1 MAEFTNITGEK
12 NKKTIAELYCS
23 TEFTAEVHSEVTF
36 LSAIN
41 IFLSM
46 TTFVE
51 NSLVLVALHKTRSLH
66 APSKVIYL
74 NLALTDLSVGIIV
87 EPLYVSYLM
96 SVLNKRWDICYYAL
110 LSSII
115 TSYVMCSV
123 SLLTLITTSMDR
135 LLALLMGLRYR
146 QVVTLKRT
154 RMTVAILWILSIVN
168 TSSYFWDIRILVLWG
183 KISVPLC
190 LVVFGISYTKI
201 FLTLRRNHIQVQDN
215 SFRGQPQQTTLLN
228 KARYR
233 KAVSSALWV
242 QLVLAFCYFP
252 YSIAEAVTPQRRIPL
267 SGYLAREFTKTLV
280 FLNSSLNPLLYF
292 WRWENLGKLL
302 KTHFVAHQVSSFGF
316 IRSVTSKSK
325 KSVRQKSV
333 EKMLIFYKLLLRV
346 KKHVWEY

>member
-12 NKKTIAELYCS
+12 NKKTRAELYCS
-23 TEFTAEVHSEVTF
+23 TEFTVEVHDEVTF

-46 TTFVE
+46 TAFVE

-66 APSKVIYL
+66 PPSKLLFL
-74 NLALTDLSVGIIV
+74 NLAITDLCVGIIV

-115 TSYVMCSV
+115 TSYIMCSV
-123 SLLTLITTSMDR
+123 SLLTLTTTSVDR
-135 LLALLMGLRYR
+135 LLALLTGLRYR

-154 RMTVAILWILSIVN
+154 RMTVAILWILSIVS

-190 LVVFGISYTKI
+190 LVVSGISYTKI
-201 FLTLRRNHIQVQDN
+201 FVALRCNRIQVQDR
-215 SFRGQPQQTTLLN
+215 SFQGQLQQTTLMN

-242 QLVLAFCYFP
+242 QLVLVFCYFP
-252 YSIAEAVTPQRRIPL
+252 YIIAQAVTSQRGIPL
-267 SGYLAREFTKTLV
+267 SGYLAREFTKTLI
-280 FLNSSLNPLLYF
+280 FLNSSLTPLIYF
-292 WRWENLGKLL
+292 WKMREL
-302 KTHFVAHQVSSFGF
+302 
-316 IRSVTSKSK
+316 
-325 KSVRQKSV
+325 RQA
-333 EKMLIFYKLLLRV
+333 V
-346 KKHVWEY
+346 KNTLCCLSG

>member
-23 TEFTAEVHSEVTF
+23 REFTVEVHDEVTF
-36 LSAIN
+36 LSATN

-46 TTFVE
+46 TAFVE

-66 APSKVIYL
+66 PPSKLLFL
-74 NLALTDLSVGIIV
+74 NLAITDLCVGIIV
-87 EPLYVSYLM
+87 EPLHVSYLM
-96 SVLNKRWDICYYAL
+96 SVVNERWDICYYAL

-115 TSYVMCSV
+115 TGYVMCSV
-123 SLLTLITTSMDR
+123 SLLTLTTTSMDR
-135 LLALLMGLRYR
+135 LLALLLGLRYR

-154 RMTVAILWILSIVN
+154 RMTVAILWILSIVS

-190 LVVFGISYTKI
+190 LVVSGISYTKI
-201 FLTLRRNHIQVQDN
+201 FFTLRHNHIQVQDR
-215 SFRGQPQQTTLLN
+215 SFQGQLQQTTLLN

-252 YSIAEAVTPQRRIPL
+252 YIIAQAVTPQRGIPL
-267 SGYLAREFTKTLV
+267 SSYLAREFTKTLI
-280 FLNSSLNPLLYF
+280 FLNSSLTPLIYF
-292 WRWENLGKLL
+292 WKMREL
-302 KTHFVAHQVSSFGF
+302 
-316 IRSVTSKSK
+316 
-325 KSVRQKSV
+325 RQA
-333 EKMLIFYKLLLRV
+333 V
-346 KKHVWEY
+346 KNTLCCLSG

>member
-1 MAEFTNITGEK
+1 MESLTVW
-12 NKKTIAELYCS
+12 
-23 TEFTAEVHSEVTF
+23 TE
-36 LSAIN
+36 IW
-41 IFLSM
+41 
-46 TTFVE
+46 
-51 NSLVLVALHKTRSLH
+51 KTRPFFL
-66 APSKVIYL
+66 PFFL
-74 NLALTDLSVGIIV
+74 
-87 EPLYVSYLM
+87 P
-96 SVLNKRWDICYYAL
+96 
-110 LSSII
+110 
-115 TSYVMCSV
+115 SV
-123 SLLTLITTSMDR
+123 SLLTLTTTSMDR
-135 LLALLMGLRYR
+135 LLALLLGLRYR
-146 QVVTLKRT
+146 QV
-154 RMTVAILWILSIVN
+154 
-168 TSSYFWDIRILVLWG
+168 VLWG

-190 LVVFGISYTKI
+190 LVVFDISYAKI

>member
-1 MAEFTNITGEK
+1 MAEFTNITGKK
-12 NKKTIAELYCS
+12 NKKTRAELYCS
-23 TEFTAEVHSEVTF
+23 TEFTVEVHDEVTF

-46 TTFVE
+46 TAFVE

-66 APSKVIYL
+66 PPSKLLFL
-74 NLALTDLSVGIIV
+74 NVAITDLCVGIIV
-87 EPLYVSYLM
+87 EPLHVSYLM
-96 SVLNKRWDICYYAL
+96 SVVSERWDICYYAF

-115 TSYVMCSV
+115 TSYIMCSV
-123 SLLTLITTSMDR
+123 SLLTLTTTSMDR

-154 RMTVAILWILSIVN
+154 RMTVAILWILSIVS

-190 LVVFGISYTKI
+190 LVVSGISYTKI
-201 FLTLRRNHIQVQDN
+201 FVTLRHNHIQVQDR
-215 SFRGQPQQTTLLN
+215 SFQGQLQQTTLLN

-252 YSIAEAVTPQRRIPL
+252 YIIAQAVTPQRGIPL
-267 SGYLAREFTKTLV
+267 SGFLAREFTKTLI
-280 FLNSSLNPLLYF
+280 FLNSSLNPLIYF
-292 WRWENLGKLL
+292 WKMREL
-302 KTHFVAHQVSSFGF
+302 
-316 IRSVTSKSK
+316 
-325 KSVRQKSV
+325 RQA
-333 EKMLIFYKLLLRV
+333 V
-346 KKHVWEY
+346 KNTLCCLSG

>member
-12 NKKTIAELYCS
+12 NKKTRAELYCS
-23 TEFTAEVHSEVTF
+23 TEFTVEVHDEVTF
-36 LSAIN
+36 LSATN

-46 TTFVE
+46 TAFVE
-51 NSLVLVALHKTRSLH
+51 NSLVLVALHKTRLLH
-66 APSKVIYL
+66 PPSKLLYL
-74 NLALTDLSVGIIV
+74 NLAITDLCVGIIV

-96 SVLNKRWDICYYAL
+96 SVVSERWDICYYAF

-115 TSYVMCSV
+115 TSYIMCSV
-123 SLLTLITTSMDR
+123 SLLTLTTTSMDR

-154 RMTVAILWILSIVN
+154 RMTVAILWILSIVS

-190 LVVFGISYTKI
+190 LVVSGISYTKI
-201 FLTLRRNHIQVQDN
+201 FVTLRHNHIQVQDR
-215 SFRGQPQQTTLLN
+215 SFQGQLQQTTLLN

-252 YSIAEAVTPQRRIPL
+252 YIIAQAVTSQKGMPL
-267 SGYLAREFTKTLV
+267 SGYLAREFTKTLI
-280 FLNSSLNPLLYF
+280 FLNSSLNPLIYF
-292 WRWENLGKLL
+292 WKMREL
-302 KTHFVAHQVSSFGF
+302 
-316 IRSVTSKSK
+316 
-325 KSVRQKSV
+325 RQA
-333 EKMLIFYKLLLRV
+333 V
-346 KKHVWEY
+346 KNTLCCLSG

>member
-1 MAEFTNITGEK
+1 MAEFTNITLEK
-12 NKKTIAELYCS
+12 DKKTIAELYCS
-23 TEFTAEVHSEVTF
+23 TEFTAEVHNEVTF
-36 LSAIN
+36 LAAIN

-51 NSLVLVALHKTRSLH
+51 TSLVLVALHKTCSLH
-66 APSKVIYL
+66 PPSKLLFL
-74 NLALTDLSVGIIV
+74 NLAITDLCVGIIV

-96 SVLNKRWDICYYAL
+96 SVVNERWDICYYAL

-123 SLLTLITTSMDR
+123 SLLTLTTTSMDR
-135 LLALLMGLRYR
+135 LLALLLGLRYR

-154 RMTVAILWILSIVN
+154 RMTVAILWILSIVS

-190 LVVFGISYTKI
+190 LVVSGISYTKI
-201 FLTLRRNHIQVQDN
+201 FVTLRHNHIQVQDR
-215 SFRGQPQQTTLLN
+215 SFQGQLQQTTLLN

-233 KAVSSALWV
+233 KAVSNALWV

-252 YSIAEAVTPQRRIPL
+252 YSIAEAVTPQRGIPL

-280 FLNSSLNPLLYF
+280 FVNSSLNPLLYF
-292 WRWENLGKLL
+292 WKMRELRQAVKNTLCG
-302 KTHFVAHQVSSFGF
+302 SS
-316 IRSVTSKSK
+316 S
-325 KSVRQKSV
+325 
-333 EKMLIFYKLLLRV
+333 
-346 KKHVWEY
+346 

>member
-12 NKKTIAELYCS
+12 NKKTRAELYCS
-23 TEFTAEVHSEVTF
+23 TEFTVEVHDEVTF

-46 TTFVE
+46 TAFVE

-66 APSKVIYL
+66 PPSKLLFL
-74 NLALTDLSVGIIV
+74 NVAITDLCVGIIV
-87 EPLYVSYLM
+87 EPLHVSYLM
-96 SVLNKRWDICYYAL
+96 SVVSERWDICYYAF

-123 SLLTLITTSMDR
+123 SLLTLTTTSMDR

-154 RMTVAILWILSIVN
+154 RMTVAILWILSIVS

-190 LVVFGISYTKI
+190 LVVSGISYTKI
-201 FLTLRRNHIQVQDN
+201 FITLRCNHIQVQDR
-215 SFRGQPQQTTLLN
+215 SFQGQLQQTTLLN

-252 YSIAEAVTPQRRIPL
+252 YIIAQAVTSQKGMPL
-267 SGYLAREFTKTLV
+267 SGYLAREFTKTLI
-280 FLNSSLNPLLYF
+280 FLNSSLNPLIYF
-292 WRWENLGKLL
+292 WKMREL
-302 KTHFVAHQVSSFGF
+302 
-316 IRSVTSKSK
+316 
-325 KSVRQKSV
+325 RQA
-333 EKMLIFYKLLLRV
+333 V
-346 KKHVWEY
+346 KNTLCCLSG

>member
-12 NKKTIAELYCS
+12 NEKTIAELYCS
-23 TEFTAEVHSEVTF
+23 TEFTVEVHDEVTF
-36 LSAIN
+36 LSATN

-46 TTFVE
+46 TAFVE

-66 APSKVIYL
+66 PPSKLLFL
-74 NLALTDLSVGIIV
+74 NVAITDLCVGIIV
-87 EPLYVSYLM
+87 EPLHVSYLM
-96 SVLNKRWDICYYAL
+96 SVVSERWDICYYAF

-115 TSYVMCSV
+115 TSYIMCSV
-123 SLLTLITTSMDR
+123 SLLTLTTTSMDR

-154 RMTVAILWILSIVN
+154 RMTVAILWILSIVS

-190 LVVFGISYTKI
+190 LVVSGISYTKI
-201 FLTLRRNHIQVQDN
+201 FVTLRHNHIQVQDR
-215 SFRGQPQQTTLLN
+215 SFQGQLQQTTLLN

-252 YSIAEAVTPQRRIPL
+252 YIIAQAVTPERGIPL
-267 SGYLAREFTKTLV
+267 SGYLAREFTKTLI
-280 FLNSSLNPLLYF
+280 FLNSSLNPLIYF
-292 WRWENLGKLL
+292 WKMREL
-302 KTHFVAHQVSSFGF
+302 
-316 IRSVTSKSK
+316 
-325 KSVRQKSV
+325 RQA
-333 EKMLIFYKLLLRV
+333 V
-346 KKHVWEY
+346 KNTLCCLSG

>member
-1 MAEFTNITGEK
+1 
-12 NKKTIAELYCS
+12 
-23 TEFTAEVHSEVTF
+23 
-36 LSAIN
+36 
-41 IFLSM
+41 
-46 TTFVE
+46 
-51 NSLVLVALHKTRSLH
+51 
-66 APSKVIYL
+66 
-74 NLALTDLSVGIIV
+74 
-87 EPLYVSYLM
+87 
-96 SVLNKRWDICYYAL
+96 
-110 LSSII
+110 
-115 TSYVMCSV
+115 MCSV
-123 SLLTLITTSMDR
+123 SLLTLTTTSMDR

-154 RMTVAILWILSIVN
+154 RMTVAILWILSIVS

-333 EKMLIFYKLLLRV
+333 EKMLIFYKLVLRV

>member
-12 NKKTIAELYCS
+12 NKKTRAELYCS
-23 TEFTAEVHSEVTF
+23 TEFTVEVHDEVTF

-46 TTFVE
+46 TAFVE

-66 APSKVIYL
+66 PPSKLLFL
-74 NLALTDLSVGIIV
+74 NVAITDLCVGIIV
-87 EPLYVSYLM
+87 EPLHVSYLM
-96 SVLNKRWDICYYAL
+96 SVVSERWDICYYAF

-115 TSYVMCSV
+115 TSYIMCSV
-123 SLLTLITTSMDR
+123 SLLTLTTTSMDR

-154 RMTVAILWILSIVN
+154 RMTVAILWILSIVS

-190 LVVFGISYTKI
+190 LVVSGISYTKI
-201 FLTLRRNHIQVQDN
+201 FVTLRHNHIQVQDR
-215 SFRGQPQQTTLLN
+215 SFQGQLQQTTLLN

-233 KAVSSALWV
+233 KVVSSALWV

-252 YSIAEAVTPQRRIPL
+252 YIIAQAVTSQKGMPL
-267 SGYLAREFTKTLV
+267 SGYLAREFTKTLI
-280 FLNSSLNPLLYF
+280 FLNSSLNPLIYF
-292 WRWENLGKLL
+292 WKMREL
-302 KTHFVAHQVSSFGF
+302 
-316 IRSVTSKSK
+316 
-325 KSVRQKSV
+325 RQA
-333 EKMLIFYKLLLRV
+333 V
-346 KKHVWEY
+346 KNTLCCLSG

>member
-12 NKKTIAELYCS
+12 NEKTIAELYCS
-23 TEFTAEVHSEVTF
+23 TEEVHSEVTF
-36 LSAIN
+36 LSATN

-46 TTFVE
+46 TAFVE

-66 APSKVIYL
+66 PPSKLLFL
-74 NLALTDLSVGIIV
+74 NLAITDLCVGIIV

-96 SVLNKRWDICYYAL
+96 SVVNERWDICYYAL

-123 SLLTLITTSMDR
+123 SLLTLTTTSMDR
-135 LLALLMGLRYR
+135 LLALLLGLRYR

-154 RMTVAILWILSIVN
+154 RMTVAILWILSVVS

-190 LVVFGISYTKI
+190 LVVSGISYTKI
-201 FLTLRRNHIQVQDN
+201 FVTLRHNHIQVQDR
-215 SFRGQPQQTTLLN
+215 SFQGQLQQTTLLN

-233 KAVSSALWV
+233 KAVSNALWV

-252 YSIAEAVTPQRRIPL
+252 YIIAQAVNTPERDAFI
-267 SGYLAREFTKTLV
+267 
-280 FLNSSLNPLLYF
+280 
-292 WRWENLGKLL
+292 
-302 KTHFVAHQVSSFGF
+302 GF
-316 IRSVTSKSK
+316 SC
-325 KSVRQKSV
+325 
-333 EKMLIFYKLLLRV
+333 
-346 KKHVWEY
+346 

>member
-12 NKKTIAELYCS
+12 NEKTIAELYCS
-23 TEFTAEVHSEVTF
+23 REFTVEVHDEVTF
-36 LSAIN
+36 LSATN

-46 TTFVE
+46 TAFVE

-66 APSKVIYL
+66 PPSKLLFL
-74 NLALTDLSVGIIV
+74 NVAITDLCVGIIV
-87 EPLYVSYLM
+87 EPLHVSYLM
-96 SVLNKRWDICYYAL
+96 SVVSERWDICYYAF

-115 TSYVMCSV
+115 TSYIMCSV
-123 SLLTLITTSMDR
+123 SLLTLTTTSMDR

-154 RMTVAILWILSIVN
+154 RMTVAILWILSIVS

-190 LVVFGISYTKI
+190 LVVSGISYTKI
-201 FLTLRRNHIQVQDN
+201 FVTLRHNHIQVQDR
-215 SFRGQPQQTTLLN
+215 SFQGQLQQTTLLN

-252 YSIAEAVTPQRRIPL
+252 YIIAQAVTPQRGIPL
-267 SGYLAREFTKTLV
+267 SGYLAREFTKTLI
-280 FLNSSLNPLLYF
+280 FLNSSLNPLIYF
-292 WRWENLGKLL
+292 WKMREL
-302 KTHFVAHQVSSFGF
+302 
-316 IRSVTSKSK
+316 
-325 KSVRQKSV
+325 RQA
-333 EKMLIFYKLLLRV
+333 V
-346 KKHVWEY
+346 KNTLCCLSG

>member
-12 NKKTIAELYCS
+12 NEKTIAELYCS
-23 TEFTAEVHSEVTF
+23 REFTVEVHDEVTF
-36 LSAIN
+36 LSATN

-46 TTFVE
+46 TAFVE

-66 APSKVIYL
+66 PPSKLLYL
-74 NLALTDLSVGIIV
+74 NLAITDLSVGIIV

-96 SVLNKRWDICYYAL
+96 SVLNERWDICYYAL
-110 LSSII
+110 LSSFI
-115 TSYVMCSV
+115 TGYVMCSV
-123 SLLTLITTSMDR
+123 SLLTLTTTSIDR

-154 RMTVAILWILSIVN
+154 RMTVAILWILAIVS

-190 LVVFGISYTKI
+190 LVVSGISYTKI
-201 FLTLRRNHIQVQDN
+201 FVTLRHNHIQVQER
-215 SFRGQPQQTTLLN
+215 SFQGQLQQTTLLN

-252 YSIAEAVTPQRRIPL
+252 YIIAQAVTPERGIPL
-267 SGYLAREFTKTLV
+267 SGYLAREFTKTLI
-280 FLNSSLNPLLYF
+280 FLNSSLNPLIYF
-292 WRWENLGKLL
+292 WKMREL
-302 KTHFVAHQVSSFGF
+302 
-316 IRSVTSKSK
+316 
-325 KSVRQKSV
+325 RQA
-333 EKMLIFYKLLLRV
+333 V
-346 KKHVWEY
+346 KNTLCCLSG

>member
-1 MAEFTNITGEK
+1 MAEFTNITGKK
-12 NKKTIAELYCS
+12 NKKTRAELYCS
-23 TEFTAEVHSEVTF
+23 TEFTVEVHDEVTF

-46 TTFVE
+46 TAFVE

-66 APSKVIYL
+66 PPSKLLYL
-74 NLALTDLSVGIIV
+74 NLAITDLCVGIIV

-96 SVLNKRWDICYYAL
+96 SVVNERWDICYYAL
-110 LSSII
+110 LSSFI
-115 TSYVMCSV
+115 TGYVMCSV
-123 SLLTLITTSMDR
+123 SLLTLTTTSMDR

-154 RMTVAILWILSIVN
+154 RMTVAILWILSIVS

-190 LVVFGISYTKI
+190 LVVSGISYTKI
-201 FLTLRRNHIQVQDN
+201 FVTLRHNHIQVQDR
-215 SFRGQPQQTTLLN
+215 SFQGQLQQTTLLN

-252 YSIAEAVTPQRRIPL
+252 YIIAQAVTSQKGMPL
-267 SGYLAREFTKTLV
+267 SGYLAREFTKTLI
-280 FLNSSLNPLLYF
+280 FLNSSLNPLIYF
-292 WRWENLGKLL
+292 WKMREL
-302 KTHFVAHQVSSFGF
+302 
-316 IRSVTSKSK
+316 
-325 KSVRQKSV
+325 RQA
-333 EKMLIFYKLLLRV
+333 V
-346 KKHVWEY
+346 KNTLCCLSG